1 MGESLVWDWLDKLGI
16 LLGLVTGIVTLMIWV
31 YLLRKEKKDNDLI
44 SISLEVC
51 QKEYRA
57 TLPGK
62 IRRKNLTRAEL
73 QGMLGM
79 LPMNESGK
87 RYQLATLNAPEFFE
101 ALEKAQVDRE
111 IGEVVVSC
119 SDEEFGQFDGKLIE
133 EVCRVKQCLHSERYP
148 EEEGIKEQQ

>member
-1 MGESLVWDWLDKLGI
+1 MFESLVWDWLDKLGI
-16 LLGLVTGIVTLMIWV
+16 LLGLVTGIVTLMIWA

-51 QKEYRA
+51 HREYRA

-87 RYQLATLNAPEFFE
+87 RYQLATLNAPDFFD

-111 IGEVVVSC
+111 IHEVIVSC
-119 SDEEFGQFDGKLIE
+119 SDAEFGQFDEKLIE
-133 EVCRVKQCLHSERYP
+133 EVCRVKKVPPSRAIP
-148 EEEGIKEQQ
+148 